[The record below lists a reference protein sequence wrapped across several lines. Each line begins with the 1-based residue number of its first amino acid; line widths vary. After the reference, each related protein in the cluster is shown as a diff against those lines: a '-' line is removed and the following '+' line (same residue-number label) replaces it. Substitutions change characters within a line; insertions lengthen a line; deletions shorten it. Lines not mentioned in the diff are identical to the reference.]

1 MSEAFTRVEIAFYPE
16 HLNHWLR
23 FGTPDRQQ
31 DLDRRRSVAFFRPGR
46 VLGYV
51 RWQAN
56 EYGTQDWRITVVRTE
71 TPSRLLSRIA
81 GVDPGGEVLLLAS
94 GSARVKRVFQQI
106 DVLEACGFDPADV
119 SPAYY
124 RHVHNRVAAGRP
136 IRAYSATQHAAY
148 LAARSVPS

>member
-1 MSEAFTRVEIAFYPE
+1 MSEVFTQVDIAFYPE

-46 VLGYV
+46 VFAYV

-94 GSARVKRVFQQI
+94 GSTRVKRVLQQI
-106 DVLEACGFDPADV
+106 DALEGDGFDPVDV

-136 IRAYSATQHAAY
+136 IRAYSETQHAAH
-148 LAARSVPS
+148 LAARSVPL

>member
-1 MSEAFTRVEIAFYPE
+1 MSEVFTRVEVAFYPE
-16 HLNHWLR
+16 LLNHWLR
-23 FGTPDRQQ
+23 FGVPDKQQ
-31 DLDRRRSVAFFRPGR
+31 DLDRRRSAAFFRPGR
-46 VLGYV
+46 VFGYV
-51 RWQAN
+51 RWRTN

-94 GSARVKRVFQQI
+94 GSARVKRILQQI
-106 DVLEACGFDPADV
+106 DALEGDGFDPADV

-136 IRAYSATQHAAY
+136 IRAYSATQHAAH